1 MSGRGNRVSWRL
13 IVLALLFASGAVGL
27 VGRLA
32 YLQIVHHGYYAQEAE
47 QEHLSRQTVRPTRG
61 AILDRNGYP
70 LATSLDA
77 FDLYIERRAWQNQPS
92 AHQWAEDIA
101 PLVDESADDILEGVD
116 AEPEGDYTLALA
128 LDYDK
133 GQSVIDLGVPGLK
146 AVPSTRRFYPEGDL
160 ASALLGFIGRDHVGL
175 AGLEADLQEELA
187 GTPGDLYFERD
198 SLGNPIPFGSQR
210 GRAPVPGGDV
220 RLTIDRYIQRL
231 VEEELDRQVE
241 KHSASGGTI
250 IVMDPQTGAILAM
263 ASRPTFRVSHLDLS
277 GDVDPALFRNRA
289 VTDVYEPGSVMKV
302 ITMATAVDLGLVNA
316 NTTYYDAGYA
326 SVGGYTIYNWDYSTN
341 GTQTTTELLQKS
353 LNTGAIWL
361 SSLIGADNFY
371 SYLYRFG
378 FGESTNSGF
387 GGEAAGLVRSSDE
400 EGWYPVDL
408 ATNSFGQGIA
418 ATPLQVITAVATI
431 ANGGKL
437 MRPYIVQEVAGPQG
451 RRVYEPV
458 VVRQPISESTAR
470 TVAQMMN
477 AVVEGVPY
485 HLARVHGYHVG
496 GKTGT
501 TIVSI
506 PGGYDLNSTIASFV
520 GFAPVENPKMIM
532 LVKIDQPKDDP
543 LGGQVAAPVFGTL
556 APEILA
562 YLDVKPDALELVQG
576 GTQEP

>member
-520 GFAPVENPKMIM
+520 GFAPAENPKMIM

-562 YLDVKPDALELVQG
+562 YLDVKPDALELVQ
-576 GTQEP
+576 QEP